1 MGKMLKI
8 TLIHSYIG
16 RPEAQRRV
24 LRGMGLGKVNRSVVL
39 NDTPEIRGMI
49 RRSITWWLR
58 WKLRGKGN
66 EFGNIEAAGRFA
78 EKEKEGR
85 SRRRFGTRRY
95 GR

>member
-49 RRSITWWLR
+49 RKVDHLV
-58 WKLRGKGN
+58 
-66 EFGNIEAAGRFA
+66 AAEIGRA
-78 EKEKEGR
+78 SCRER
-85 SRRRFGTRRY
+85 VSSPV
-95 GR
+95 